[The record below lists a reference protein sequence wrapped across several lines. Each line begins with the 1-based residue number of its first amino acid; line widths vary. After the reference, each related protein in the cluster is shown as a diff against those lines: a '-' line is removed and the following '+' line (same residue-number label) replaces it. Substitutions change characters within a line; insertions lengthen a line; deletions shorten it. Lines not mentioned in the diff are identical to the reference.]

1 MYIAKMTHFLNE
13 KGNIPKDIPKEAREL
28 GNFLALIVDSTT
40 RYGIYELY
48 PTDIRCFE
56 KDCEGII
63 QSEITGNNS
72 EIHWLCPECRA
83 EGYISEWENT
93 KWNYLKNR

>member
-40 RYGIYELY
+40 RYINNKLY
-48 PTDIRCFE
+48 PTGIRCFE
-56 KDCEGII
+56 KHCKGII
-63 QSEITGNNS
+63 QSEITENSS
-72 EIHWLCPECRA
+72 EIHWLCPECNN
-83 EGYISEWENT
+83 EGSISEWENT
-93 KWNYLKNR
+93 QWNNLT